1 MMLPRLIPTLLL
13 EDQRLVKTVKFKK
26 GSYIGDPIN
35 AIKLFNELEVDE
47 IAILDIK
54 ATERKQINFSFL
66 ERIASECFVPLAY
79 GGGISCIHEIRKI
92 FAIGF
97 EKVILNTQAYLN
109 PELIAEAVSIFGSQS
124 IVGSLDYRRNFR
136 GSRRI
141 TINNGTKII
150 KIDPVEYALELQ
162 KRGCG
167 ELLLTSI
174 DHEGSLSGMDFDFI
188 DKVSNK
194 LKIPV
199 IAVGGARSLDDW
211 SNAVK
216 NHNASAVAAGSMF
229 VYHGKTKG
237 ILINYPTRH
246 EMMNKFNI

>member
-1 MMLPRLIPTLLL
+1 MLPRLIPTLLL
-13 EDQRLVKTVKFKK
+13 DEQRLVKTVKFKK

-54 ATERKQINFSFL
+54 ATQRKQISFSYL
-66 ERIASECFVPLAY
+66 ERLASECFVPLAY
-79 GGGISCIHEIRKI
+79 GGGISSIHDIRKI

-97 EKVILNTQAYLN
+97 EKVILNTQAYLT
-109 PELIAEAVSIFGSQS
+109 PELITEAASIFGSQS
-124 IVGSLDYRRNFR
+124 IVGSLDYKRNFR
-136 GSRRI
+136 GAKRV

-150 KIDPVEYALELQ
+150 KIDPVEYASELQ

-174 DHEGSLSGMDFDFI
+174 DHEGSLSGMDFNFI
-188 DKVSNK
+188 DEVSRK

-199 IAVGGARSLDDW
+199 VAVGGARSLDDW
-211 SNAVK
+211 SNAIK

-229 VYHGKTKG
+229 VYHSKTRG
-237 ILINYPTRH
+237 ILINYPTRN